1 MLTNSVKL
9 DLEIQ
14 AQKNR
19 GILVVVSG
27 PSAGVGKDAVVNK
40 LKEKYGFSKITT
52 LTTRPKREGERDG
65 VDYHFVSFDEFER
78 KRNENYFLEYE
89 KYLDNYYGT
98 PKHEVL
104 DSVSQGKDV
113 LLRIDVRGAKSVKKA
128 IPASVLIYIAAPSF
142 DTLKLRL
149 EKRKDKSESIE
160 KKLQIAIWEV
170 EQFEGFDYL
179 VVNQQ
184 DKLDDTVELVHN
196 IIEAERRRVKKP
208 LIPLH

>member
-19 GILVVVSG
+19 GVLAVVSG

-52 LTTRPKREGERDG
+52 YTTRAKREGEVEG
-65 VDYHFVSFDEFER
+65 TDYHFVSFDDFE
-78 KRNENYFLEYE
+78 KKKKQDFFLEWE
-89 KYLDNYYGT
+89 KYLENYYGT
-98 PKHEVL
+98 PKDEVL
-104 DSVSQGKDV
+104 KTVASGKDV
-113 LLRIDVRGAKSVKKA
+113 LLRIDVRGAKSVKKV
-128 IPASVLIYIAAPSF
+128 IPQAVLIYIAAPSF

-149 EKRKDKSESIE
+149 EKRKDQSESIE

-170 EQFEGFDYL
+170 EQFDGFDYL
-179 VVNQQ
+179 VVNEQ
-184 DKLDDTVELVHN
+184 DRLDDTAELVHK
-196 IIEAERRRVKKP
+196 IIEAERRKVKK
-208 LIPLH
+208 L